1 MKKVKHSSKR
11 KIEDIVR
18 SSDENLGL
26 TAITSAFEDV
36 EDTTELDELLLD
48 ETTDLDVQKN
58 QEKIIEDEF
67 ELVI

>member
-48 ETTDLDVQKN
+48 ETTDLDV
-58 QEKIIEDEF
+58 
-67 ELVI
+67 